1 MKQLAIIGLGITLL
15 GTSCVSKKKFIDA
28 ENTISS
34 LRGTNKELR
43 DDIQNLKDRLQLMEE
58 ANNNAALTI
67 GEKEALLNQTSAA
80 LQDKDAK
87 LKDQAARLQELQNI
101 LDQQKR
107 KTEALHAQ
115 MAKALGN
122 FNSDQLS
129 VIQKNG
135 KVYVSMSEK
144 LLFPSGSAVVNKDGQ
159 EALRQIA
166 QALNENTDININV
179 EGHTDSIPIKG
190 RFEDNWALSVARSTA
205 VIRLL
210 SNQYGVAPERI
221 TSSGRSQFEP
231 IDDNSTVEGRARNR
245 RTEII
250 LAPKLDLLME
260 LIESNK

>member
-1 MKQLAIIGLGITLL
+1 
-15 GTSCVSKKKFIDA
+15 
-28 ENTISS
+28 SS

-87 LKDQAARLQELQNI
+87 LKDQAARLQDLQNI

-107 KTEALHAQ
+107 KTETLHAQ

-144 LLFPSGSAVVNKDGQ
+144 LLFPSG
-159 EALRQIA
+159 
-166 QALNENTDININV
+166 
-179 EGHTDSIPIKG
+179 
-190 RFEDNWALSVARSTA
+190 
-205 VIRLL
+205 
-210 SNQYGVAPERI
+210 
-221 TSSGRSQFEP
+221 
-231 IDDNSTVEGRARNR
+231 
-245 RTEII
+245 
-250 LAPKLDLLME
+250 
-260 LIESNK
+260 